1 MIVDIEIGAATV
13 KMKRTNGRER
23 NLVNQGPVPKI
34 EEETTDLR
42 AMIVDIEIGMRQDLT
57 KDRDVIAAGMRRLKS
72 KRKGKALSEAASVG
86 RPIKGTE
93 MNQGVTRL
101 K

>member
-1 MIVDIEIGAATV
+1 
-13 KMKRTNGRER
+13 
-23 NLVNQGPVPKI
+23 
-34 EEETTDLR
+34 
-42 AMIVDIEIGMRQDLT
+42 MIVDIEIGMRPDLT
-57 KDRDVIAAGMRRLKS
+57 EDRDEIVVGMRRSKS